1 MVYLSSIGHGESAMW
16 FNKESAAGQQGEK
29 DLACKDT
36 VRRGKG
42 LFLNWFILSLLPSR
56 AGFSYLVLL
65 CRCKFRSCKFHWSV
79 HVKEM
84 QECSCKGD
92 AGAGLPLVK

>member
-1 MVYLSSIGHGESAMW
+1 MRECKTIQNRIEYLISFFMVYLSSNGHGGSAMW

-29 DLACKDT
+29 GLACKDT

-56 AGFSYLVLL
+56 VGFSYLVLL
-65 CRCKFRSCKFHWSV
+65 CRCKFRS
-79 HVKEM
+79 
-84 QECSCKGD
+84 
-92 AGAGLPLVK
+92 